1 MGAVSEIEIQG
12 NQIVL
17 DDALAAE
24 VNKWG
29 HHLKGYIEGN
39 QLVIIPAGETLD
51 PRHPLISSYRNIAG
65 GEPVIAGTR
74 VTVRAIVEYDR
85 LYHDLDR
92 TLRAVPH
99 LTREQIQEALGYYND
114 HRPEI
119 ENYIT
124 ENERAYDEGAGK
136 A

>member
-1 MGAVSEIEIQG
+1 MSAISEIEIQG

-17 DDALAAE
+17 DDVLAAE

-29 HHLKGYIEGN
+29 HRLKGYIEGN
-39 QLVIIPAGETLD
+39 QLVIVPAGETLD
-51 PRHPLISSYRNIAG
+51 PHHPLIARYEGVAG

-74 VTVRAIVEYDR
+74 VTVRAIVEYDS
-85 LYHDLDR
+85 LYHSLER

-99 LTREQIQEALGYYND
+99 LTREQIQDALGYYQD
-114 HRPEI
+114 HATEI
-119 ENYIT
+119 DEYIRQ
-124 ENERAYDEGAGK
+124 NKKAYDEGSNK

>member
-1 MGAVSEIEIQG
+1 MGAISEIEIQG

-29 HHLKGYIEGN
+29 HKLKGYIEGN
-39 QLVIIPAGETLD
+39 QLVIIPAGETPD
-51 PRHPLISSYRNIAG
+51 TRHPLISRYRGVAG

-85 LYHDLDR
+85 IYHDVGQ
-92 TLRAVPH
+92 TLRAMPH
-99 LTREQIQEALGYYND
+99 LAREQIQDALGYYND
-114 HRPEI
+114 HSAEI
-119 ENYIT
+119 DGYIAA
-124 ENERAYDEGAGK
+124 NVQVYDEGATKG
-136 A
+136 

>member
-1 MGAVSEIEIQG
+1 MGAISEIEIQG

-17 DDALAAE
+17 DDTLAAE

-29 HHLKGYIEGN
+29 HRLKGYIEGT
-39 QLVIIPAGETLD
+39 QLVIVPAGEMLD
-51 PRHPLISSYRNIAG
+51 ASHPLITRYQGVAG

-85 LYHDLDR
+85 LYQDAER

-99 LTREQIQEALGYYND
+99 LTREQIQAALGYYND
-114 HRPEI
+114 HKLEI
-119 ENYIT
+119 EKYIA
-124 ENERAYDEGAGK
+124 ENDRAYDEGAIK
-136 A
+136 P